1 MSRYYL
7 SQEEICDIDKILGR
21 LLIKQN
27 IHQKMK
33 ESLLYMIL
41 EWLREEGVD
50 TNSLEMIVKNI
61 PPDEMTITERV
72 LNQEIWQIFS
82 ASQCDNT
89 SHTETIRR
97 DSSCLYKTLTELNAI
112 DKEIRERTTRAL
124 KTIGPQKQINDLQY
138 KNRLTQTIGLRD

>member
-33 ESLLYMIL
+33 ESLLYRIL

-50 TNSLEMIVKNI
+50 TNSLEMIG
-61 PPDEMTITERV
+61 PP
-72 LNQEIWQIFS
+72 
-82 ASQCDNT
+82 
-89 SHTETIRR
+89 
-97 DSSCLYKTLTELNAI
+97 
-112 DKEIRERTTRAL
+112 
-124 KTIGPQKQINDLQY
+124 
-138 KNRLTQTIGLRD
+138 

>member
-27 IHQKMK
+27 KHQKMK

-41 EWLREEGVD
+41 EWLRKEGVD
-50 TNSLEMIVKNI
+50 MNSLEMIVKNI

-97 DSSCLYKTLTELNAI
+97 DSSCLYKTLTEVNAI
-112 DKEIRERTTRAL
+112 DFICH
-124 KTIGPQKQINDLQY
+124 TIAFSGSPPSEQPATCAVDDAHNAGS
-138 KNRLTQTIGLRD
+138 NRFNA